1 MVAAPGLADLFQ
13 QLDAVGEAQ
22 RQKERNIR
30 EREVSIPH
38 VTDAFIASKP
48 WQPPML
54 NDARAEAKAL
64 FEAGHRARPSFCATA
79 RVTGEF
85 SAREIMK
92 PKVLSPRTAARVV
105 QPERTYNAPKGFK
118 PYAGGISRDVP
129 PTHDDMCSEQH
140 RKWLDQHYKQREKH
154 LYPAHDAL
162 NRVEALEKSVKEH
175 RLHCNTAA
183 AEKAQKQLAKAK
195 SDPVL
200 VLRPATPEYK
210 TKHLRRWAGPE
221 HAGGSF
227 HKSAV
232 DVKEGR
238 ELTQRRQQQ
247 RATQGGWRPS
257 LPARNVGAAASSPT
271 LTPSSAMQ
279 GGRASVSLAASSAA
293 FPVTSSPARPTTGRP
308 NTGAAMGTSGVAW
321 RPQTGGRGKLA
332 GAGTAVVAK

>member
-1 MVAAPGLADLFQ
+1 MVAAGLADLFE
-13 QLDAVGEAQ
+13 QLNAASETQ

-30 EREVSIPH
+30 ERSPSIPRS
-38 VTDAFIASKP
+38 TDAFLASKP

-54 NDARAEAKAL
+54 NDARAEAKAM
-64 FEAGHRARPSFCATA
+64 FEAGHRARPTFCSTA
-79 RVTGEF
+79 RGLGEF

-105 QPERTYNAPKGFK
+105 QPDRTFNVGVPKGFK
-118 PYAGGISRDVP
+118 AYAGGVSRDVP

-162 NRVEALEKSVKEH
+162 TRVEALEKTVKDH

-200 VLRPATPEYK
+200 VLRPDTPEYK

-221 HAGGSF
+221 HAGGNF
-227 HKSAV
+227 QKSAM
-232 DVKEGR
+232 DMQEDR
-238 ELTQRRQQQ
+238 ELTLRKRQQ

-257 LPARNVGAAASSPT
+257 LPARNVGGAASSPA
-271 LTPSSAMQ
+271 LSPSSAAQ
-279 GGRASVSLAASSAA
+279 SRPSVSMAASA
-293 FPVTSSPARPTTGRP
+293 FPGTSPARPTTGRP
-308 NTGAAMGTSGVAW
+308 ATGANMGTSGFGW

-332 GAGTAVVAK
+332 GVGNAVVAK